1 MDSTTKSTLGQTVA
15 DNVTR
20 FIGSWSFLIAMN
32 LFIFGWVMINLYV
45 VKIDVFPFTLL
56 NLMLSWIAGVQAP
69 LIMISQNRQEEIQR
83 DTLRTI
89 LHIAEANRILLADH
103 LDHLERMKKHDNRVI
118 ENLEEIKDQIEHIKD

>member
-1 MDSTTKSTLGQTVA
+1 MGSIKKATLGQRVA
-15 DNVTR
+15 DHVTK

-32 LFIFGWVMINLYV
+32 LFILGWVLFNLYIIP
-45 VKIDVFPFTLL
+45 IDHFPFTLL

-89 LHIAEANRILLADH
+89 LHLAEANRILLADH
-103 LDHLERMKKHDNRVI
+103 LDHLERMKKHDKTVI
-118 ENLEEIKDQIEHIKD
+118 ENLEEIKDQIDHIKD